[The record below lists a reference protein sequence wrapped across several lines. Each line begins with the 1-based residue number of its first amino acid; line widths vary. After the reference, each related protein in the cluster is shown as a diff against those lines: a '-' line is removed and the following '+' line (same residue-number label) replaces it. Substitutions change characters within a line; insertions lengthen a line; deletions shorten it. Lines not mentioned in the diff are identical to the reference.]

1 MKKKNGIS
9 VGTILI
15 LSLSLGVVTLTF
27 LFLLVI
33 SGSDF
38 GRMENQ
44 KADERPAEESPAVV
58 MDEKAEDAQRDSR
71 GADAET
77 LPEES
82 GDPIQIALSFAGDI
96 TVTRGM
102 QETLMIND
110 HEYDFTRAFA
120 GISGAFGEADLSIA
134 TLETLISTMAPY
146 DTYNAPP
153 DLLEALKAIGIHHLN
168 LATEHMMDL
177 GFDGLKATKL
187 EVTRLGMEY
196 SGYLSQSELEG
207 IISVNGV
214 KIAVLAYTYGLSD
227 EGRVLTGKSGLKEI
241 PIFSIQK
248 VLEGIRTVRAQ
259 GADLVVVLPH
269 WGTKNV
275 ETVTEGMRKTA
286 QQMAEAGADL
296 IIGTHPNVVSEAGF
310 IETKRADGRMHETL
324 VCYSIGGLLTEARND
339 DNAAGM
345 ILNVGIEYDPGT
357 RSCRIRNC
365 RPIPLYIYQDRINDR
380 RIWRALN
387 VLDEEQLGQVSETVR
402 EKAAGAMARVKS
414 MTGDIER

>member
-1 MKKKNGIS
+1 
-9 VGTILI
+9 
-15 LSLSLGVVTLTF
+15 
-27 LFLLVI
+27 
-33 SGSDF
+33 
-38 GRMENQ
+38 
-44 KADERPAEESPAVV
+44 
-58 MDEKAEDAQRDSR
+58 
-71 GADAET
+71 
-77 LPEES
+77 
-82 GDPIQIALSFAGDI
+82 
-96 TVTRGM
+96 
-102 QETLMIND
+102 
-110 HEYDFTRAFA
+110 
-120 GISGAFGEADLSIA
+120 
-134 TLETLISTMAPY
+134 
-146 DTYNAPP
+146 
-153 DLLEALKAIGIHHLN
+153 
-168 LATEHMMDL
+168 
-177 GFDGLKATKL
+177 
-187 EVTRLGMEY
+187 MEY
-196 SGYLSQSELEG
+196 SGYLSQSELDG

-214 KIAVLAYTYGLSD
+214 KIAVLAYMYGLSD

-275 ETVTEGMRKTA
+275 ETVTDGMRKTA

-365 RPIPLYIYQDRINDR
+365 RPVPLYIYQDRINDR

-402 EKAAGAMARVKS
+402 KKAAEAMARVKS
-414 MTGDIER
+414 VTGDIER